1 MSEPALT
8 RAQEWRRFGMVPVAG
23 ALGYACSVIHI
34 YGLGP
39 YFEPVGREF
48 GWSRTEITYGLTIST
63 LLQALLAVPVGMAVD
78 RFGPRRIALM
88 GVPLTGVAIGLV
100 GTATGSLAN
109 WLLLWLLVAL
119 AVLGVQATVWASAVA
134 SRFSASR
141 GLALAIML
149 CGASIA
155 AALFPWMATELIEA
169 KGWRAAIAWQSGI
182 WTAITFPMVVL
193 FFRSA
198 SDAGREAGEAAAKA
212 PVPGGA
218 TFREGLRSPIYI
230 RLLVA
235 SLLFTFIV
243 LGLVVHFV
251 PILTDSGMD
260 KVAAAGIAGLV
271 GLASL
276 AGRLGTGLLLDHF
289 RGSLV
294 GAVVFMLPVL
304 GCLLLLLAGT
314 NPVGAA
320 VAALLIGLTLGAEID
335 VIVYLVT
342 RYFGLASF
350 GALYGGILTALSI
363 GTALGPL
370 GASAIYDG
378 TGDYAAFLWLAVA
391 AMATAAALLASLPR
405 PPAAGAHDH

>member
-1 MSEPALT
+1 MTEPALT

-39 YFEPVGREF
+39 YFEPIGAEF

-63 LLQALLAVPVGMAVD
+63 LLQALLAVPIGMAVD
-78 RFGPRRIALM
+78 RFGPRRIALI
-88 GVPLTGVAIGLV
+88 GVPLTGVAIGLI
-100 GTATGSLAN
+100 GTATGTTAN
-109 WLLLWLLVAL
+109 WLMLWLLVAC

-149 CGASIA
+149 CGASVA
-155 AALFPWMATELIEA
+155 AALFPWMATELIAA
-169 KGWRAAIAWQSGI
+169 KGWRAAIAWQGGI

-198 SDAGREAGEAAAKA
+198 VDDGRRAGTTEKPR
-212 PVPGGA
+212 VLGGV
-218 TFREGLRSPIYI
+218 TFAEGLRSAIYI
-230 RLLVA
+230 RLLLA

-294 GAVVFMLPVL
+294 GAAVFLLPVL

-314 NPVGAA
+314 SPLGAA
-320 VAALLIGLTLGAEID
+320 AAALLIGLTLGAEVD
-335 VIVYLVT
+335 VIVYLTT

-370 GASAIYDG
+370 GASAVYDS
-378 TGDYAAFLWLAVA
+378 TGNYAGFLWIAVGAMGLAA
-391 AMATAAALLASLPR
+391 LLLASLPR
-405 PPAAGAHDH
+405 PPAAGAHGH